1 MLPQKWQ
8 TSFFPTVSKEEV
20 DEKIEHIGNKTPFE
34 RKLNIVASNGYFK
47 KKQEEYA
54 KSKIEVTQSLIA
66 SIDSDWTLGHIDHR
80 EEVMSTEII
89 RILKQVDAD
98 YRVQIEIDETPTD
111 EQLKMIE
118 SFKKK
123 GWV

>member
-1 MLPQKWQ
+1 
-8 TSFFPTVSKEEV
+8 V